1 MKAVILAAGY
11 ATRLYPLTLNTPKP
25 LLEVGKKRMVE
36 HIIHKL
42 EEIEELDEIHIV
54 TNDKFYSNFT
64 DWRKEFPSRVNIF
77 IHNDRTLT
85 NEDRLGALGDLHFAI
100 DKGRID
106 DDVIVV
112 GGDNLFDFSLLGM
125 VSLFRAK
132 KAPVVAARDL
142 GDKALLAKKF
152 GTIEPDAE
160 NKILTFEEKPEQPK
174 SSLAATA
181 IYLYTAQDVKE
192 LERMKAAG
200 KLPDNSGEFIAHLM
214 KQKDTYCYP
223 FSEHWYDVGG
233 HEQLEEAREIF
244 SKR

>member
-1 MKAVILAAGY
+1 MKAIILAAGY

-25 LLEVGKKRMVE
+25 LLEVGKKKMVE

-42 EEIEELDEIHIV
+42 EEIDEIDEIHIV
-54 TNDKFYSNFT
+54 TNEKYYNNFVE
-64 DWRKEFPSRVNIF
+64 WRKSFPCTRNIRV
-77 IHNDRTLT
+77 HNDGTK
-85 NEDRLGALGDLHFAI
+85 NNDDRLGALGDLHFTI
-100 DKGRID
+100 QKGNID

-142 GDKALLAKKF
+142 GDRSLLAKKF
-152 GTIEPDAE
+152 GTIEPDKN
-160 NKILTFEEKPEQPK
+160 NKILTFEEKPEEPK

-181 IYLYTAQDVKE
+181 IYLYTAEDISE
-192 LERMKAAG
+192 LEKMKAAG
-200 KLPDNSGEFIAHLM
+200 NMPDNSGEFIVHLM
-214 KQKDTYCYP
+214 KMKDTYCYP

-244 SKR
+244 GKR

>member
-42 EEIEELDEIHIV
+42 EEIDELDEIHVV
-54 TNDKFYSNFT
+54 TNDKFYKNFLE
-64 DWRKEFPSRVNIF
+64 WRREFPSRVNIF
-77 IHNDRTLT
+77 IHNDGTLT

-100 DKGRID
+100 DKGGID

-142 GDKALLAKKF
+142 GDKSLLAKKF
-152 GTIEPDAE
+152 GTIEPDAD
-160 NKILTFEEKPEQPK
+160 NKILTFEEKPEEPK

-181 IYLYTAQDVKE
+181 IYLYTADDIKE
-192 LERMKAAG
+192 LEKMKAAG
-200 KLPDNSGEFIAHLM
+200 NIPDNSGEFIAHLM
-214 KQKDTYCYP
+214 KLKDTYCYP